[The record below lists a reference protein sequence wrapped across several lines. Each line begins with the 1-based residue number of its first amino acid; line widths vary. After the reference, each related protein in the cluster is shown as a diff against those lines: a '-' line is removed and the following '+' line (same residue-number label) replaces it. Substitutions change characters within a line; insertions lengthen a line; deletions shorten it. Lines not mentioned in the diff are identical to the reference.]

1 MTKRKNVFCGGS
13 NYVTCLQ
20 GLCFLASLL
29 GLGVLL
35 KNRKAWLLLIP
46 LFFYGVAFGI
56 NVVAPGNSVRAS
68 NFEGCG
74 ALESIGK
81 SFLQAACSFWELL
94 GPMSIVAILLFLPV
108 AWNIVRNS
116 GLTFRYPLLVSAYS
130 FCLYATGFTSSFYSM
145 GMKAG
150 TSRTW
155 VPIKFT
161 FQILLFMNLLYWMG
175 WLFRKSKREL
185 PAAKHYL
192 WYYVMA
198 GILTVVIFHF
208 TGNQAGSYSSYG
220 AYYYVHT
227 GEAAIYRQQY
237 LQRVEK
243 IRQSGD
249 VVELDPVVW
258 QPWFLH
264 KGDLKGDASAP
275 ENVSMAMWYDKAQ
288 IYVKTETD

>member
-1 MTKRKNVFCGGS
+1 
-13 NYVTCLQ
+13 
-20 GLCFLASLL
+20 
-29 GLGVLL
+29 
-35 KNRKAWLLLIP
+35 
-46 LFFYGVAFGI
+46 
-56 NVVAPGNSVRAS
+56 
-68 NFEGCG
+68 
-74 ALESIGK
+74 
-81 SFLQAACSFWELL
+81 
-94 GPMSIVAILLFLPV
+94 
-108 AWNIVRNS
+108 
-116 GLTFRYPLLVSAYS
+116 
-130 FCLYATGFTSSFYSM
+130 
-145 GMKAG
+145 
-150 TSRTW
+150 
-155 VPIKFT
+155 
-161 FQILLFMNLLYWMG
+161 MNLLYWMG

-243 IRQSGD
+243 IRQS
-249 VVELDPVVW
+249 
-258 QPWFLH
+258 
-264 KGDLKGDASAP
+264 DASAP